1 MTLFQHMLAYHTIYE
16 ELLKEQ
22 DIDIQIHPEDFKNK
36 EDNVSASEEKK
47 PVIPIYELDFYLA
60 TDFKYEC
67 YLYGNGKYSA
77 PYKHVTHFKE
87 HLRRLQ
93 ALEQIPLPEW
103 LIQKAKQEYPYTWES
118 RTMYTECRSW
128 MKQQHIH
135 RKYYEHIYQLAFV
148 CGGRRNTIPK
158 YTQYIWVHY
167 LPTWVQVLGVQRS
180 AIRKPK
186 KYLPRYFILL
196 QVLMDAFQIQLIY
209 AIPEMKQIER
219 QKRYYEEI
227 QQRLRGN
234 VHFQAALNHQ
244 LI

>member
-1 MTLFQHMLAYHTIYE
+1 MLAFHDVYE
-16 ELLKEQ
+16 TLLKEQ
-22 DIDIQIHPEDFKNK
+22 NIDVQIDPENFKTQN
-36 EDNVSASEEKK
+36 EEKEQA
-47 PVIPIYELDFYLA
+47 PQSPNLTSLYEQDLILA
-60 TDFKYEC
+60 TDYKYEC

-103 LIQKAKQEYPYTWES
+103 LIQKTKQDYPYSWES

-148 CGGRRNTIPK
+148 CSGRRNKIPK
-158 YTQYIWVHY
+158 YTQYIWIHY
-167 LPTWVQVLGVQRS
+167 LPTWVQVLGVQKS
-180 AIRKPK
+180 TIQKPK

-209 AIPEMKQIER
+209 AIPEMKQVER
-219 QKRYYEEI
+219 QKRYYQEI
-227 QQRLRGN
+227 QQRLREN